1 METNESIIKSFLTYS
16 KSQRIGILLFFGII
30 ILVQGIYFFYDFT
43 AKETIDK
50 EQSKWLALQSTVDS
64 LKLNNKNY
72 KPTIYPFNPNF
83 ITDFKGYKLGMSVEE
98 IDRLLAY
105 RAQNKFVNSAAE
117 FQAVTKVSD
126 SLLKAISPY
135 FKFPDWVKNNKNN
148 SQEFAKNDFS
158 KPGKIIVLDINQATK
173 EDLMKVYGIG
183 DKISDRILEQK
194 EKYGAFV
201 SMEQMDDIWDLSPEV
216 LEKLKSSFAVK
227 SVTNCKKINI
237 NNASVKELTQF
248 PFFRYQL
255 AKDIVVFRTMK
266 SDIKIED
273 LSKIKGFPLEKI
285 KIIALYLEF

>member
-1 METNESIIKSFLTYS
+1 
-16 KSQRIGILLFFGII
+16 
-30 ILVQGIYFFYDFT
+30 
-43 AKETIDK
+43 
-50 EQSKWLALQSTVDS
+50 
-64 LKLNNKNY
+64 
-72 KPTIYPFNPNF
+72 
-83 ITDFKGYKLGMSVEE
+83 
-98 IDRLLAY
+98 
-105 RAQNKFVNSAAE
+105 
-117 FQAVTKVSD
+117 
-126 SLLKAISPY
+126 
-135 FKFPDWVKNNKNN
+135 
-148 SQEFAKNDFS
+148 
-158 KPGKIIVLDINQATK
+158 
-173 EDLMKVYGIG
+173 MKVYGIG

-201 SMEQMDDIWDLSPEV
+201 SMEQMDDIWGLSPEV

-266 SDIKIED
+266 GDVKIED